1 MKSRYQYICDRIR
14 SIMKLDDSPHKLA
27 AAFALGI
34 FIAFSPW
41 LGLHI
46 VSCIVLAW
54 LFRLNKV
61 VVLTASFIN
70 NPWTIV
76 PMYAFCLWFGFKIT
90 GSDAPVPDIAWADI
104 GFRDMITLLK
114 PFIWPYVAGTL
125 AIGAAAAIIGYG
137 TFFWGVRRYR
147 RDERS

>member
-1 MKSRYQYICDRIR
+1 MRT
-14 SIMKLDDSPHKLA
+14 IMKLDDSPHKLA
-27 AAFALGI
+27 AAFALGV
-34 FIAFSPW
+34 FVAFSPW

-90 GSDAPVPDIAWADI
+90 GSDAAVPDIAWADI
-104 GFRDMITLLK
+104 GLRDMFRLLK

-125 AIGAAAAIIGYG
+125 AIGAVAAIIGYG
-137 TFFWGVRRYR
+137 TFLWGVRRYR
-147 RDERS
+147 REKRS